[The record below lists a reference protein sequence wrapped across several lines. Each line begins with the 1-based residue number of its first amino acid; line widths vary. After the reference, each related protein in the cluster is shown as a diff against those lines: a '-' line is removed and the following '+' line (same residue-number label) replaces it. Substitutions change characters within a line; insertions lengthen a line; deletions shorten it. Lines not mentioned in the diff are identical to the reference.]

1 MMGNVSLWEAT
12 APQTRYPAVL
22 DRQSAD
28 VAVIGGG
35 IAGATTALMLQRD
48 GFEVVLVEAERVGR
62 GATGSSTVKV
72 TAAQG
77 LRGHEI
83 AKKHDDSAA
92 VTYLQRSMEAVD
104 TVASLVDELSIS
116 CGFERVRHVV
126 YAETEEDTERLRR
139 ELDLER
145 QAGISARWAETTDLP
160 FPIAGALVAER
171 QALFHPVRYV
181 QGLVEAFAAAGG
193 RVFESSRATGVRI
206 DDETMTVTTPE
217 GEIRARDV
225 VIATHYPFLNR
236 GGHFARLMPQQ
247 EYAIA
252 VRVPEGGMPAD
263 AYINTGTPTR
273 SMRVASDDE
282 GPLLVIVGEKHKVGE
297 GGNTSEYY
305 ASLTAWAEERFE
317 VHDVAYRWTTQDA
330 FTLDALPMIGT
341 LHPGAKHLWVATG
354 FGSWGM
360 TNGTLAG
367 KMVTNLIAGRDDAL
381 ERICGPNRGDV
392 LRGFGTFA
400 MENAKVAA
408 HWVGGRLT
416 SHPEGIRELGIDE
429 AAVVTT
435 DDGKVAA
442 FRDPD
447 GIVHAVSAVCTHLGC
462 IVKWNDA
469 ERSWDCPCHGSRFDP
484 DGAVVEPPAVRPL
497 ERRNL

>member
-1 MMGNVSLWEAT
+1 VKGHVSLWEAT
-12 APQTRYPAVL
+12 APQTRYPAVV
-22 DRQSAD
+22 DQRSAD
-28 VAVIGGG
+28 VAVIGAG

-48 GFEVVLVEAERVGR
+48 GFEVVLVEAERIGR

-83 AKKHDDSAA
+83 ANKHDDSVA
-92 VTYLQRSMEAVD
+92 VTYLRRSMEAVD
-104 TVASLVDELSIS
+104 TVASLVDELSIP

-126 YAETEEDTERLRR
+126 YAETEGETEPLRR

-145 QAGISARWAETTDLP
+145 QAGISASWAETTDLP
-160 FPIAGALVAER
+160 FPIAGALMAEQ

-181 QGLVEAFAAAGG
+181 QGLVEAFVTAGG
-193 RVFESSRATGVRI
+193 RVFESSRATDVRA
-206 DDETMTVTTPE
+206 DDGTMTVSAPD
-217 GEIRARDV
+217 GEVRATDV
-225 VIATHYPFLNR
+225 VIATHYPVLNR
-236 GGHFARLMPQQ
+236 GGHFARLLPQQ

-252 VRVPEGGMPAD
+252 VRVAEDGMPAD

-273 SMRVASDDE
+273 SMRIASDDE

-297 GGNTSEYY
+297 GGATSEYY
-305 ASLTAWAEERFE
+305 ASLEAWATERFE

-330 FTLDALPMIGT
+330 FTLDALPMIGP
-341 LHPGAKHLWVATG
+341 LHPGAEHLWVATG

-367 KMVTNLIAGRDDAL
+367 MVLTNLIARRDDPLAQVFT
-381 ERICGPNRGDV
+381 PTRGDV
-392 LRGFGTFA
+392 VRGLGTF
-400 MENAKVAA
+400 MKENAKVAA

-416 SHPEGIRELGIDE
+416 SHPDSVRELGIDE
-429 AAVVTT
+429 AAVVST

-442 FRDPD
+442 FRDSD

-462 IVKWNDA
+462 IVEWNDA

-484 DGAVVEPPAVRPL
+484 DGAVLEPPAVRRL
-497 ERRNL
+497 ERRDV